1 MTKGPKFALTKWGVG
16 LYVVFIMFFGGVFL
30 LWTIFDWLCSSSSS
44 PWYHV
49 AAFGVSMTVCLVYE
63 YWAVRILDWIAD
75 KLDV

>member
-1 MTKGPKFALTKWGVG
+1 MSNSAKFMLTKWGVG
-16 LYVVFIMFFGGVFL
+16 LYVVFVMFFGGVLL
-30 LWTIFDWLCSSSSS
+30 LWWLFDRLCSDSLS

-63 YWAVRILDWIAD
+63 YWCIRILDWIAD